1 MTAIFALLSRFWLI
15 LKFGKILWN
24 LPKLYRF
31 SKRFGFIASE
41 VVKEHRLPNRP
52 ESQEFL
58 RSIAELMRAQ
68 IIDFPN
74 LDEDELAEKFE
85 QLANEM
91 EQAA

>member
-1 MTAIFALLSRFWLI
+1 MTAVFALLSRVWLV
-15 LKFGKILWN
+15 LKVGKILWN

-41 VVKEHRLPNRP
+41 VVKEQRLPNRP